1 MPSEPC
7 SLINSR
13 VLFCSSEALA
23 GVVLRRYVYVYIYIY
38 TNDTRAGD
46 VAININVQLQEGTPH
61 LEHCCSR
68 SVCATASY
76 SPKGW
81 GISTRLQAYFRKIP
95 RISWRKKKRCVVWC
109 SSLIFVGSSKQNTFL
124 QQTLGHYNVNVQ
136 RHIQCSKSSC
146 SKCGFLLMF

>member
-1 MPSEPC
+1 MWPNLNLSNGALRANSGEIVGLMSLQGCNPHLEHPNALRTLLFDQQPC
-7 SLINSR
+7 V
-13 VLFCSSEALA
+13 VLFFRSA
-23 GVVLRRYVYVYIYIY
+23 GRGSLETVCICIYIYIY

-95 RISWRKKKRCVVWC
+95 RIS
-109 SSLIFVGSSKQNTFL
+109 
-124 QQTLGHYNVNVQ
+124 
-136 RHIQCSKSSC
+136 
-146 SKCGFLLMF
+146 